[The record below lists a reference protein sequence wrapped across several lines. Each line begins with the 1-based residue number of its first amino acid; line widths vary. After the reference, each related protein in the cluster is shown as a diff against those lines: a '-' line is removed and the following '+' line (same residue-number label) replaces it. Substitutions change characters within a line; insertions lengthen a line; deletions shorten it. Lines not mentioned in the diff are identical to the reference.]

1 MPPDENADF
10 VAAMERGLDGYER
23 PEAPKRP
30 AVATDEWPVQLHK
43 DLRPPVPAK
52 PGRIARRD
60 YAYKRVA
67 GVSAFLFTIPPQ
79 RWRRGSLREHRTA
92 IDSAEE
98 VKYLLDEVYTET
110 ERVTVVCHH
119 LNTHTLKPLYKAFPP
134 EEALRSASRLEIV
147 YTPKQGSGANIAEM
161 ELSVFPRQRLNRRI
175 PDLLTLRSQVA
186 AWQAH
191 RNPTAGPVDSR
202 FRTQHARIKLKWLY
216 PKTQN

>member
-1 MPPDENADF
+1 M
-10 VAAMERGLDGYER
+10 
-23 PEAPKRP
+23 
-30 AVATDEWPVQLHK
+30 
-43 DLRPPVPAK
+43 
-52 PGRIARRD
+52 
-60 YAYKRVA
+60 
-67 GVSAFLFTIPPQ
+67 
-79 RWRRGSLREHRTA
+79 
-92 IDSAEE
+92 
-98 VKYLLDEVYTET
+98 
-110 ERVTVVCHH
+110 TVVCHH

-191 RNPTAGPVDSR
+191 RNPTTGPVDSQ
-202 FRTQHARIKLKWLY
+202 FRTQDARIKLKWLY